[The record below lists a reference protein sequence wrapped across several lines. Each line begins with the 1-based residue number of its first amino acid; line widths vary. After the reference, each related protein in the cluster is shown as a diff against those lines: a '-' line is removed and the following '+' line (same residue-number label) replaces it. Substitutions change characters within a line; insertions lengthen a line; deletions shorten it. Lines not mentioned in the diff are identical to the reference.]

1 MTNEVMQAA
10 LSYAASGLGVIAIS
24 PSSKIPV
31 SDSELQPNGSKS
43 YTTDPEKIRK
53 LWKLYPKA
61 GVAICTG
68 KIDTAVNVTVVDF
81 DDEEAYEKLKDQI
94 PKTKIVK
101 TPRGYHAYLSYM
113 PEIKQSTKFAGLDKV
128 DTRQEGGYVI
138 APPTIRGDDKYVW
151 QDSSSPLAEWA
162 GLAEMQNAY
171 KPASE
176 PRTAAAA
183 SWSGVDQPSWVSTY
197 LSEGAPEGQRNDVA
211 ARICG
216 YLNKKKISADIAR
229 SLLESFRLACS
240 PPMEERELDNV
251 VRSIFRYVPAEGDV
265 YIAPDL
271 SAPVVDLSIANRR
284 VFRWPD
290 EDLVVDVSRITD
302 DRSGVNCRIRFRT
315 HTMHLLGPVRL
326 NLLSSSS
333 RQQLVRE
340 LKQRKDD
347 INWAMALDQVGQ
359 LVTQSIEESGAGIDM
374 RTFTPQAIDM
384 SWAVKPFVQRQSPTL
399 FYGSG
404 GEGKSTI
411 VQAILLSKATGR
423 SFLPGI
429 DPGMPSG
436 VAFLDWEDNEN
447 MFWTSCNALLAGMGM
462 TWDDVL
468 EPVVYRRYH
477 GALSDYVDSIQ
488 SDIAKNNIELIAID
502 SLIAASDEDTN
513 DAVAARTWHQVVSSL
528 GVASIGIT
536 HVAKAGSDP
545 YGSVYFWNL
554 SRAVWNVSKETED
567 DSNTVV
573 AITHKKGNNTG
584 LMEPVGLHVEFEAD
598 EELRPIKIEYKTA
611 DLTDTEDLGKH
622 ASVKQHII
630 SILTG
635 TSMSRDD
642 ILKELETRNIKINSG
657 RKAITRMQKQGLII
671 QQANGYLELSG
682 GTPPLGGVST

>member
-10 LSYAASGLGVIAIS
+10 LSYAASGLGIIAIS
-24 PSSKIPV
+24 PGSKIPV
-31 SDSELQPNGSKS
+31 SDSVLQPNGSKS
-43 YTTDPEKIRK
+43 YTTDPEIIRK
-53 LWKLYPKA
+53 LYKLYPKA
-61 GVAICTG
+61 GVGICTG

-81 DDEEAYEKLKDQI
+81 DDEDAYQKLKDQI

-101 TPRGYHAYLSYM
+101 TPRGYHAYLTYM
-113 PEIKQSTKFAGLDKV
+113 PEIKQTTKFAGLDKV

-151 QDSSSPLAEWA
+151 EDSSSPLAEWA
-162 GLAEMQNAY
+162 GLAEMQAAY

-176 PRTAAAA
+176 TRTASAA
-183 SWSGVDQPSWVSTY
+183 SWSGVDQPSWLSTY
-197 LSEGAPEGQRNDVA
+197 LLEGAPEGQRNDVA

-265 YIAPDL
+265 YVAPDL
-271 SAPVVDLSIANRR
+271 GAPVVDLSIANRR

-290 EDLVVDVSRITD
+290 EDLVVDVSRIAD

-374 RTFTPQAIDM
+374 RTFTPQSVDM

-429 DPGMPSG
+429 DPGVPSG
-436 VAFLDWEDNEN
+436 VMFCDWEDNEN
-447 MFWTSCNALLAGMGM
+447 MFWVSCNALLVGMGM

-536 HVAKAGSDP
+536 HVAKAGTDP

-554 SRAVWNVSKETED
+554 SRAVWHVSKETED
-567 DSNTVV
+567 DNNTVV

-584 LMEPVGLHVEFEAD
+584 LMEPLGLHVEFEAD

-611 DLTDTEDLGKH
+611 DLTDTEELGKH

-630 SILTG
+630 SILAG

-642 ILKELETRNIKINSG
+642 ILKELEIRNIKNNSG
-657 RKAITRMQKQGLII
+657 RKAITRMQKLGLII

-682 GTPPLGGVST
+682 GTPPLKGVSN